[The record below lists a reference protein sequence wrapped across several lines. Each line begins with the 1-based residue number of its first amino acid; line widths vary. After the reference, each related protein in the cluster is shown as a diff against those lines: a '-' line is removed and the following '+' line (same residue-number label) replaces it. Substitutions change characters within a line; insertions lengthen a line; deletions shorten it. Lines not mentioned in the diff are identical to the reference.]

1 MTTPAKA
8 SPESARIVDRASP
21 HPVLEV
27 SGLSKSFTVGS
38 IGRRRQVRALNAV
51 DLRLERGEVLGL
63 VGESGSGKT
72 TFARALAFLDPPT
85 AGKIWLEDSELS
97 LPPRSRELHRYR
109 SRVQMIF
116 QDPYASLDPL
126 HTVYRTLS
134 QPLRSFRVTPTDN
147 TRAASAELLE
157 SVGLVPAADF
167 LDRYPHQLSG
177 GQRQRVGIARA
188 LAARPILILAD
199 EPTSMLDVSIR
210 LTIMNLLLDLQ
221 RERALSL
228 IFITHDLAGAN
239 YVSDRIA
246 ILYAGHL
253 LEVGPASALMR
264 NPHHPYTQLLRKAA
278 PDPQGGFRRGE
289 RFDASGEPP
298 DLTELA
304 PGCPFVP
311 RCPQAGPTCRPHLPA
326 WRDLGENHRV
336 RCVLYD

>member
-1 MTTPAKA
+1 MTAPGKVEPEWPATID
-8 SPESARIVDRASP
+8 S
-21 HPVLEV
+21 PVLEV
-27 SGLSKSFTVGS
+27 RGLSKSFIVGS
-38 IGRRRQVRALNAV
+38 IGRRRRVRALNGV
-51 DLRLERGEVLGL
+51 DLRLKRGEVLGL

-72 TFARALAFLDPPT
+72 TFARALAFLDPAT
-85 AGKIWLEDSELS
+85 GGEIWLEGSR
-97 LPPRSRELHRYR
+97 LPLHPKPRELHRYR
-109 SRVQMIF
+109 RRVQMIF
-116 QDPYASLDPL
+116 QDPYASLDRL
-126 HTVYRTLS
+126 HTVYRTLA
-134 QPLRSFRVTPTDN
+134 QPLRSFRVAPAGKI
-147 TRAASAELLE
+147 RAASAELLE

-167 LDRYPHQLSG
+167 LDRYPHELSG

-188 LAARPILILAD
+188 LAARPALILAD

-221 RERALSL
+221 QGRALSL

-253 LEVGPASALMR
+253 LEIGPASALMHD
-264 NPHHPYTQLLRKAA
+264 PYHPYTQLLRKAA

-311 RCPQAGPTCRPHLPA
+311 RCPQARAACHPHLPA
-326 WRDLGENHRV
+326 WRELGGQHRV